1 MMNKRFLTQSIS
13 CALIT
18 TSVFGALSYSFE
30 RNEPKK
36 IDLNGFKNALT
47 NIEHFSNQNQGL
59 VATRVSK
66 NVTDVIVATIEKEVK
81 KKISASRIKIVKD
94 LALKKSE
101 EKYIVV
107 NKNWNEIK
115 PSFPEATLLV
125 DSVSLV
131 SSAPLS
137 TNEFK
142 QYEINNSEMISLK
155 RFYSEMIN
163 IECFASSV
171 IPQLNIENKKDLK
184 EIEANVAVEKDDLD
198 MLGYSKAEPEKNLDS
213 PKFSAAKEALNSEDI
228 VSNDYT
234 TNTEAE
240 SVPTSATSYMEA
252 SENNN
257 DIEKIEANIAVDM
270 TETED
275 EVKLT
280 QSAVI
285 ANSAPIETRAQVV
298 DEVDDLV
305 MFDYSKAAPKK
316 IFNSPISSTVKEVI
330 KREIHSETVSDS
342 KVNARM
348 NIQNHK
354 LKFETTMDTQAL
366 KEAMNNED
374 RVVYD
379 YTTKSQAAPV
389 PSIENAFMG
398 SLEKNNDVEM
408 TTLKL
413 RAKEINMGTHS
424 VRMATGFEFVPDYER
439 SERVDDQAIGE
450 IKFDYSLEK
459 SMSIQTG
466 VVQSLGNIPTRV
478 EIDLLRSEMTV
489 PLINEE
495 GIQKYLEKRSLNIV
509 GSLIMVAIDESIQ
522 DVELDREYQ
531 GKIYLNKNFKTL
543 PSGSGASYIMI
554 LGVSPGNVMLRYLL
568 SNNESSQKI
577 IYLGDGEMYY
587 EDPIFKEGKREV
599 YNFSTRSLLGKKVK
613 ELNIQADKVGFF
625 GAKVSSKKKALS
637 AYEINVPTIVE
648 NERKYLEFKHLD
660 STLYVGTQ
668 NVNEIEVPGQDF
680 INKVLE
686 QKDMKNLGQRC
697 LIQINLSKDIRD
709 VKANGKNKQGEMF
722 VELNYLDNDGNFSN
736 ETPELAEKIFIG
748 GDQEGLI
755 GIRVDYTD
763 GSTGFLKSYCSEGSY
778 LVEQL

>member
-1 MMNKRFLTQSIS
+1 MNKRFLTQSIS

-18 TSVFGALSYSFE
+18 TCVFGALSYSFE
-30 RNEPKK
+30 RYEPKK

-47 NIEHFSNQNQGL
+47 NIEHISNKNP
-59 VATRVSK
+59 VFAPTRISK
-66 NVTDVIVATIEKEVK
+66 NVTEVIVSTIEKEVK
-81 KKISASRIKIVKD
+81 KKISASRMRI
-94 LALKKSE
+94 ANNFSPKKPE
-101 EKYIVV
+101 QKFTIV

-131 SSAPLS
+131 SSAPSAESLGS
-137 TNEFK
+137 NEFI
-142 QYEINNSEMISLK
+142 QYEINNNEMISLK
-155 RFYSEMIN
+155 RFYSDMIN
-163 IECFASSV
+163 VEYFANSE
-171 IPQLNIENKKDLK
+171 IPQFQIENTIVESKV
-184 EIEANVAVEKDDLD
+184 EADIAID
-198 MLGYSKAEPEKNLDS
+198 MNQM
-213 PKFSAAKEALNSEDI
+213 ED
-228 VSNDYT
+228 
-234 TNTEAE
+234 A
-240 SVPTSATSYMEA
+240 
-252 SENNN
+252 
-257 DIEKIEANIAVDM
+257 
-270 TETED
+270 
-275 EVKLT
+275 VKLT
-280 QSAVI
+280 QSADI
-285 ANSAPIETRAQVV
+285 ANNEPVETKSDVAKEVANETIEN
-298 DEVDDLV
+298 EDDLL
-305 MFDYSKAAPKK
+305 MFDYSKASTKK
-316 IFNSPISSTVKEVI
+316 IFNAPISSAVKEAI
-330 KREIHSETVSDS
+330 EREIHTEQANGSNVVA
-342 KVNARM
+342 KVT
-348 NIQNHK
+348 IQKPK

-374 RVVYD
+374 SVIYD
-379 YTTKSQAAPV
+379 YTTKTQAAPV
-389 PSIENAFMG
+389 PSIANAFLG
-398 SLEKNNDVEM
+398 SLEKKNEVEM

-413 RAKEINMGTHS
+413 QAKEINMGTHS
-424 VRMATGFEFVPDYER
+424 VRLATGFEFVPDYER
-439 SERVDDQAIGE
+439 SERMDDQAIGE
-450 IKFDYSLEK
+450 IRFDYSLDK

-478 EIDLLRSEMTV
+478 EIDLLRSEMIV

-509 GSLIMVAIDESIQ
+509 GGLIMIAIDESIQ

-543 PSGSGASYIMI
+543 PSGNGASYIMI

-625 GAKVSSKKKALS
+625 GAKVSSKKKALN
-637 AYEINVPTIVE
+637 AYEINVPTIVK

-660 STLYVGTQ
+660 SALYIGTQ

-680 INKVLE
+680 INKVLA
-686 QKDMKNLGQRC
+686 QKDMMALGQRC

-709 VKANGKNKQGEMF
+709 IKANGKNKQGEMF

-736 ETPELAEKIFIG
+736 ETPELAEKVFIG

-755 GIRVDYTD
+755 GIRVDYSD
-763 GSTGFLKSYCSEGSY
+763 GSSGFLKSYCSEGSY

>member
-1 MMNKRFLTQSIS
+1 MMNKNFLTQSIS

-18 TSVFGALSYSFE
+18 TCVFGALSYSFE
-30 RNEPKK
+30 RYEPKK

-47 NIEHFSNQNQGL
+47 NIEHISNKNPDF
-59 VATRVSK
+59 APTRISK
-66 NVTDVIVATIEKEVK
+66 NVTEVIVATIEKEVK
-81 KKISASRIKIVKD
+81 KKISASRMRIANN
-94 LALKKSE
+94 LASKKPE
-101 EKYIVV
+101 QKFTIV

-115 PSFPEATLLV
+115 PSFPEATILV

-131 SSAPLS
+131 SSAPSAEFLGS
-137 TNEFK
+137 NEFI
-142 QYEINNSEMISLK
+142 QYEINNNEMISLK
-155 RFYSEMIN
+155 RFYSEKIN
-163 IECFASSV
+163 VEYFANSE
-171 IPQLNIENKKDLK
+171 IPQFQIENT
-184 EIEANVAVEKDDLD
+184 IVE
-198 MLGYSKAEPEKNLDS
+198 S
-213 PKFSAAKEALNSEDI
+213 
-228 VSNDYT
+228 
-234 TNTEAE
+234 
-240 SVPTSATSYMEA
+240 
-252 SENNN
+252 
-257 DIEKIEANIAVDM
+257 KIEADIAIDM
-270 TETED
+270 DQMED
-275 EVKLT
+275 AVKLT
-280 QSAVI
+280 QSADM
-285 ANSAPIETRAQVV
+285 ANNEPVETKSDVAK
-298 DEVDDLV
+298 EVANETAENEDDLV
-305 MFDYSKAAPKK
+305 MFDYSKASPKK
-316 IFNSPISSTVKEVI
+316 IFNAPISSAVKEAI
-330 KREIHSETVSDS
+330 EREIHTEQANGSNVVS
-342 KVNARM
+342 KVT
-348 NIQNHK
+348 IQKPK

-366 KEAMNNED
+366 KDAMNNED
-374 RVVYD
+374 SVIYD
-379 YTTKSQAAPV
+379 YTTKTQAAPV
-389 PSIENAFMG
+389 PSIANAFLG
-398 SLEKNNDVEM
+398 SMEKKNEVEM
-408 TTLKL
+408 TTHKL
-413 RAKEINMGTHS
+413 QAKEINLGTHS
-424 VRMATGFEFVPDYER
+424 VRLATGFEFVPDYER
-439 SERVDDQAIGE
+439 SERMDDLAVGE
-450 IKFDYSLEK
+450 IRFDYSLDK

-478 EIDLLRSEMTV
+478 EIDLLRSEMVV

-543 PSGSGASYIMI
+543 PSGKGASYLMI

-587 EDPIFKEGKREV
+587 EDPIFNEGKREV

-625 GAKVSSKKKALS
+625 GAKVNSKKKALN
-637 AYEINVPTIVE
+637 AYEINVPTIVK

-686 QKDMKNLGQRC
+686 QKDMKILGQRC
-697 LIQINLSKDIRD
+697 LIQVNLSKDIRD
-709 VKANGKNKQGEMF
+709 IKANGKNKQGEMF

-736 ETPELAEKIFIG
+736 ETPELAEKVFIG

-755 GIRVDYTD
+755 GIRVDYSD
-763 GSTGFLKSYCSEGSY
+763 GSSGFLKSYCSEGSY

>member
-1 MMNKRFLTQSIS
+1 MNKNFLTQSIS

-18 TSVFGALSYSFE
+18 TCVFGALSYSFE
-30 RNEPKK
+30 RYEPKK

-47 NIEHFSNQNQGL
+47 NIEHISNKNPDF
-59 VATRVSK
+59 APTRISK
-66 NVTDVIVATIEKEVK
+66 NVTEVIVATIEKEVK
-81 KKISASRIKIVKD
+81 KKISASRMRIANN
-94 LALKKSE
+94 LASKKPE
-101 EKYIVV
+101 QKFTIV

-115 PSFPEATLLV
+115 PSFPEATILV

-131 SSAPLS
+131 SSAPSAEFLGS
-137 TNEFK
+137 NEFI
-142 QYEINNSEMISLK
+142 QYEINNNEMISLK
-155 RFYSEMIN
+155 RFYSEKIN
-163 IECFASSV
+163 VEYFANSE
-171 IPQLNIENKKDLK
+171 IPQFQIENT
-184 EIEANVAVEKDDLD
+184 IVE
-198 MLGYSKAEPEKNLDS
+198 S
-213 PKFSAAKEALNSEDI
+213 
-228 VSNDYT
+228 
-234 TNTEAE
+234 
-240 SVPTSATSYMEA
+240 
-252 SENNN
+252 
-257 DIEKIEANIAVDM
+257 KIEADIAIDM
-270 TETED
+270 DQMED
-275 EVKLT
+275 AVKLT
-280 QSAVI
+280 QSADM
-285 ANSAPIETRAQVV
+285 ANNEPVETKSDVAK
-298 DEVDDLV
+298 EVANETAENEDDLV
-305 MFDYSKAAPKK
+305 MFDYSKASPKK
-316 IFNSPISSTVKEVI
+316 IFNAPISSAVKEAI
-330 KREIHSETVSDS
+330 EREIHTEQANGSNVVS
-342 KVNARM
+342 KVT
-348 NIQNHK
+348 IQKPK

-366 KEAMNNED
+366 KDAMNNED
-374 RVVYD
+374 SVIYD
-379 YTTKSQAAPV
+379 YTTKTQAAPV
-389 PSIENAFMG
+389 PSIANAFLG
-398 SLEKNNDVEM
+398 SMEKKNEVEM
-408 TTLKL
+408 TTHKL
-413 RAKEINMGTHS
+413 QAKEINLGTHS
-424 VRMATGFEFVPDYER
+424 VRLATGFEFVPDYER
-439 SERVDDQAIGE
+439 SERMDDLAVGE
-450 IKFDYSLEK
+450 IRFDYSLDK

-478 EIDLLRSEMTV
+478 EIDLLRSEMVV

-543 PSGSGASYIMI
+543 PSGKGASYLMI

-587 EDPIFKEGKREV
+587 EDPIFNEGKREV

-625 GAKVSSKKKALS
+625 GAKVNSKKKALN
-637 AYEINVPTIVE
+637 AYEINVPTIVK

-686 QKDMKNLGQRC
+686 QKDMKILGQRC
-697 LIQINLSKDIRD
+697 LIQVNLSKDIRD
-709 VKANGKNKQGEMF
+709 IKANGKNKQGEMF

-736 ETPELAEKIFIG
+736 ETPELAEKVFIG

-755 GIRVDYTD
+755 GIRVDYSD
-763 GSTGFLKSYCSEGSY
+763 GSSGFLKSYCSEGSY

>member
-1 MMNKRFLTQSIS
+1 MNKRFLTQSIS

-18 TSVFGALSYSFE
+18 TCVFGALSYSFE
-30 RNEPKK
+30 RYEPKK

-47 NIEHFSNQNQGL
+47 NIEHISNENENL
-59 VATRVSK
+59 ASTRVSR
-66 NVTDVIVATIEKEVK
+66 NVTELIVATIEKEVK
-81 KKISASRIKIVKD
+81 KKISASRIKISNK
-94 LALKKSE
+94 LALKNTE
-101 EKYIVV
+101 QRYIVV

-115 PSFPEATLLV
+115 PSFPDATLLV

-131 SSAPLS
+131 ASAPLDS
-137 TNEFK
+137 YEFN
-142 QYEINNSEMISLK
+142 QYEINNKEMISLK

-163 IECFASSV
+163 VEYFANSE
-171 IPQLNIENKKDLK
+171 IPQFEVENK
-184 EIEANVAVEKDDLD
+184 IVE
-198 MLGYSKAEPEKNLDS
+198 N
-213 PKFSAAKEALNSEDI
+213 
-228 VSNDYT
+228 
-234 TNTEAE
+234 
-240 SVPTSATSYMEA
+240 
-252 SENNN
+252 
-257 DIEKIEANIAVDM
+257 KIEE
-270 TETED
+270 ETKVEINESID

-280 QSAVI
+280 QSAEV
-285 ANSAPIETRAQVV
+285 ASIEAFESKSEVV
-298 DEVDDLV
+298 KDVTKEVAIDEEDDLV
-305 MFDYSKAAPKK
+305 MFDYSKSKPKK
-316 IFNSPISSTVKEVI
+316 IFDAPISSAVKEAI
-330 KREIHSETVSDS
+330 EREIHTGPMDGSKTVAI
-342 KVNARM
+342 VNT
-348 NIQNHK
+348 QKPK

-366 KEAMNNED
+366 KEAMNSED
-374 RVVYD
+374 SVIYD

-389 PSIENAFMG
+389 PTSSSAFIG
-398 SLEKNNDVEM
+398 SLENKNDVEM

-439 SERVDDQAIGE
+439 SERMDDQAIGE
-450 IKFDYSLEK
+450 IKFDYSLDK

-478 EIDLLRSEMTV
+478 EIDLLRNEVTV

-509 GSLIMVAIDESIQ
+509 GGLIMVAIDESIQ

-543 PSGSGASYIMI
+543 PSGNGASYLMI

-568 SNNESSQKI
+568 SNNVSSQKI

-587 EDPIFKEGKREV
+587 EDPIFNEGKREV

-625 GAKVSSKKKALS
+625 GAKVSSKKKALN
-637 AYEINVPTIVE
+637 AYEVNVPTIVE
-648 NERKYLEFKHLD
+648 NERKYLEFKHLN

-686 QKDMKNLGQRC
+686 QKDMRILGQRC
-697 LIQINLSKDIRD
+697 LIQINLTKDIRD

-722 VELNYLDNDGNFSN
+722 VELNYLDNDGSFTN
-736 ETPELAEKIFIG
+736 ETPELAEKVFIG

-755 GIRVDYTD
+755 GIRVDYSD

>member
-1 MMNKRFLTQSIS
+1 MNKRFLTQSIS

-18 TSVFGALSYSFE
+18 TCVFGALSYSFE
-30 RNEPKK
+30 RYEPKK

-47 NIEHFSNQNQGL
+47 NIEHISSKKPDY
-59 VATRVSK
+59 APTRISK
-66 NVTDVIVATIEKEVK
+66 NVTEVIVATIEKEVK
-81 KKISASRIKIVKD
+81 KKISANRMKITNN
-94 LALKKSE
+94 LALKKPE
-101 EKYIVV
+101 QKFTII

-131 SSAPLS
+131 SSAPSAESLGS
-137 TNEFK
+137 NEFK
-142 QYEINNSEMISLK
+142 QYEINNNEMISLK

-163 IECFASSV
+163 VEYFANSE
-171 IPQLNIENKKDLK
+171 IPQFQIENT
-184 EIEANVAVEKDDLD
+184 IVE
-198 MLGYSKAEPEKNLDS
+198 S
-213 PKFSAAKEALNSEDI
+213 
-228 VSNDYT
+228 
-234 TNTEAE
+234 
-240 SVPTSATSYMEA
+240 
-252 SENNN
+252 
-257 DIEKIEANIAVDM
+257 KIEAYVAIDM
-270 TETED
+270 DQKED
-275 EVKLT
+275 AVKLT
-280 QSAVI
+280 QSAEI
-285 ANSAPIETRAQVV
+285 ANNESNESIETKSEVV
-298 DEVDDLV
+298 KEVVNKTIENEDDLL
-305 MFDYSKAAPKK
+305 MYDYSKASPKK
-316 IFNSPISSTVKEVI
+316 IFDAPISSAVKEAI
-330 KREIHSETVSDS
+330 EREIHTEH
-342 KVNARM
+342 VNGSNVVARVTT
-348 NIQNHK
+348 QKPK
-354 LKFETTMDTQAL
+354 LKFETTMDSQAL
-366 KEAMNNED
+366 KDAMNSED
-374 RVVYD
+374 SVVYD
-379 YTTKSQAAPV
+379 YTTKTQAAPV
-389 PSIENAFMG
+389 SSIANAFLGSIEK
-398 SLEKNNDVEM
+398 KNEVEM

-413 RAKEINMGTHS
+413 QAKEINMGTHS

-439 SERVDDQAIGE
+439 SERMDDQASGE
-450 IKFDYSLEK
+450 IKFDYSLDK

-478 EIDLLRSEMTV
+478 EIDLLRSEMVV

-543 PSGSGASYIMI
+543 PSGKGASYLMI

-587 EDPIFKEGKREV
+587 EDPIFNEGKREV

-625 GAKVSSKKKALS
+625 GAKVSSKKKALN
-637 AYEINVPTIVE
+637 AYEINVPTIVK

-668 NVNEIEVPGQDF
+668 NINEIEVPGQDF

-686 QKDMKNLGQRC
+686 QKDMKILGQRC

-709 VKANGKNKQGEMF
+709 IKANGKNKQGEMF

-736 ETPELAEKIFIG
+736 ETSELAEKVFIG
-748 GDQEGLI
+748 GDQEGLV
-755 GIRVDYTD
+755 GIRVDYSD